1 MKKILA
7 VILLG
12 AVSAVSLDVGALVDK
27 CLYKDNQSDS
37 QKLIDEC
44 LYKYNQI
51 ACQKLIDTGSL
62 PSLEECDGRS
72 CGGTGVVYVVAKHY
86 FLALPYLEK
95 ACDLKN
101 GGACYLLGSLYQKGV
116 SSRKQYFKRAC
127 DLGEQYACDAQ

>member
-12 AVSAVSLDVGALVDK
+12 AVSAVSLDVGALVDE
-27 CLYKDNQSDS
+27 CLYKDNQS
-37 QKLIDEC
+37 
-44 LYKYNQI
+44 

-101 GGACYLLGSLYQKGV
+101 GGACYLLGSLYQKGG